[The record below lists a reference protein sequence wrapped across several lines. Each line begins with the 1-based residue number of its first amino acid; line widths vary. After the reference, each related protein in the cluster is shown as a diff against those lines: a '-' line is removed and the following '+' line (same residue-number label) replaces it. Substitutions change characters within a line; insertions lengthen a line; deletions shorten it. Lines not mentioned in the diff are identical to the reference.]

1 MTDAA
6 AGLDGLAS
14 TPRIAEG
21 VAERATP
28 ALIAR
33 LKAPASFKACC
44 MASLNLHGGR
54 LVIVLPDGRRLAFG
68 DAEQPVFT
76 LQVKDYAFARRV
88 LSGGDIG
95 LAEGYMAGE
104 WDTPDL
110 SAILTFLN
118 SNVER
123 IIGVFRGKSPM
134 ARVANFLKHFSRENT
149 REGSRKNILA
159 HYDLGNR
166 FYAKWLDGTM
176 TYSSA
181 RFDRTQCK
189 DLDTAQLEKYRTLAR
204 HIDLKPGEHVLEIG
218 CGWGGF
224 AEVAAREFGARV
236 TGLTISDEQ
245 HAFATE
251 RMQRAGLTDK
261 VEIRLQDYRDVRGP
275 FDKVASIEMFEAVG
289 EKYWPAYFAKI
300 AEVLKPGGRAGLQ
313 IITIRDDLFE
323 RYRSRVDFIQ
333 RYVFPGGM
341 LPSLQ
346 RLDEESSRAGL
357 RRETVDRFGISYAE
371 TLAEWGRRFRGAW
384 GEIRPLGFDE
394 RFKRLWQFYLSYCE
408 AGFRTGN
415 TDVVQIAL
423 AKP

>member
-1 MTDAA
+1 MSDVAVPPLVA
-6 AGLDGLAS
+6 H
-14 TPRIAEG
+14 PERR
-21 VAERATP
+21 AERATT
-28 ALIAR
+28 ALIAT
-33 LKAPASFKACC
+33 LKAPAGFKACC
-44 MASLNLHGGR
+44 MAALNVRGGR
-54 LVIVLPDGRRLAFG
+54 LDMILPNGRRLAFG
-68 DAEQPVFT
+68 DADAT
-76 LQVKDYAFARRV
+76 SCTMQVKDFAFAQRI
-88 LSGGDIG
+88 LTGGDIG

-110 SAILTFLN
+110 SAVLIFLN
-118 SNVER
+118 GNVER
-123 IIGVFRGKSPM
+123 IIKVFRGNLL
-134 ARVANFLKHFSRENT
+134 ARALNALKNLKRENT

-166 FYAKWLDGTM
+166 FYATWLDHTM

-181 RFDRTQCK
+181 RFDRTKCG
-189 DLDTAQLEKYRTLAR
+189 DLGEAQLEKYRTLAR
-204 HIDLKPGEHVLEIG
+204 HIDLKAGDHVLEIG

-224 AEVAAREFGARV
+224 AEVAVKEFGARV

-251 RMQRAGLTDK
+251 RMQRAGIADQ
-261 VEIRLQDYRDVRGP
+261 VEIRLQDYRDVQGP

-323 RYRSRVDFIQ
+323 RYRTRVDFIQ
-333 RYVFPGGM
+333 QYVFPGGM
-341 LPSLQ
+341 LPSLR
-346 RLDEESSRAGL
+346 RLDEETSRAGL
-357 RRETVDRFGISYAE
+357 TRDGVDKFGVSYAD

-384 GEIRPLGFDE
+384 GDISPLGFDD

>member
-1 MTDAA
+1 MTTDASTSPP
-6 AGLDGLAS
+6 LA
-14 TPRIAEG
+14 PI
-21 VAERATP
+21 ERATP
-28 ALIAR
+28 ALLAGLR
-33 LKAPASFKACC
+33 APATFKALA
-44 MASLNLHGGR
+44 MAALNVRGGR
-54 LVIVLPDGRRLAFG
+54 MVMALPTGRRLGFG
-68 DAEQPVFT
+68 DSEAPVST
-76 LQVKDYAFARRV
+76 MLVKDFAFARRI

-110 SAILTFLN
+110 SAVLTFLN
-118 SNVER
+118 GNVER
-123 IIGVFRGKSPM
+123 IIKVFRGNPLV
-134 ARVANFLKHFSRENT
+134 RVMNAMQHLTRENT

-166 FYAKWLDGTM
+166 FYSAWLDGTM

-181 RFDRTQCK
+181 RFDRTACG
-189 DLDTAQLEKYRTLAR
+189 DLAKAQLEKYRALAR
-204 HIDLKPGEHVLEIG
+204 HIDLKAGDHVLEIG

-224 AEVAAREFGARV
+224 AEVAVKEFGARV

-245 HAFATE
+245 HAFANA
-251 RMQRAGLTDK
+251 RMQREGIADK
-261 VEIRLQDYRDVRGP
+261 VDIRLQDYRDVQGP

-289 EKYWPAYFAKI
+289 EKYWGAYFAKI

-323 RYRSRVDFIQ
+323 RYRTRVDFIQ
-333 RYVFPGGM
+333 QYVFPGGM
-341 LPSLQ
+341 LPSLT
-346 RLDEESSRAGL
+346 RLDEETERAGL
-357 RRETVDRFGISYAE
+357 KRDQVDRFGVSYAE

-384 GEIRPLGFDE
+384 GDIRPMGFDE

>member
-1 MTDAA
+1 MSDIA
-6 AGLDGLAS
+6 LPAS
-14 TPRIAEG
+14 TGTLVPAAEPQ
-21 VAERATP
+21 AERATA
-28 ALIAR
+28 ALIAG
-33 LKAPASFKACC
+33 LKAPASFKACA
-44 MASLNLHGGR
+44 MAALNVRGGR
-54 LVIVLPDGRRLAFG
+54 LEMVLPNLRRLAFG
-68 DAEQPVFT
+68 DAEATTCTMQIRDF
-76 LQVKDYAFARRV
+76 AFAQRIIA
-88 LSGGDIG
+88 GGDIG

-110 SAILTFLN
+110 SAVLIFLN
-118 SNVER
+118 GNVER
-123 IIGVFRGKSPM
+123 IIKVFRGNPLIRAM
-134 ARVANFLKHFSRENT
+134 NAIRNLKRENT

-166 FYAKWLDGTM
+166 FYSTWLDKTM

-181 RFDRTQCK
+181 RYDRTSCG
-189 DLDTAQLEKYRTLAR
+189 DLAEAQLEKYRTLAR

-224 AEVAAREFGARV
+224 AEVAVKEFGARV
-236 TGLTISDEQ
+236 TGLTLSDEQ
-245 HAFATE
+245 LAFANE
-251 RMQRAGLTDK
+251 RMRREGIADRVDL
-261 VEIRLQDYRDVRGP
+261 RLQDYRDVQGP

-323 RYRSRVDFIQ
+323 RYRTRVDFIQ
-333 RYVFPGGM
+333 QYVFPGGM
-341 LPSLQ
+341 LPSMR
-346 RLDEESSRAGL
+346 RLDEETSRAGL
-357 RRETVDRFGISYAE
+357 TRDGVDKFGVSYAD
-371 TLAEWGRRFRGAW
+371 TLAEWGRRFRAAW
-384 GEIRPLGFDE
+384 GDIGPLGFDD

>member
-1 MTDAA
+1 MAFPSL
-6 AGLDGLAS
+6 GESSPLRL
-14 TPRIAEG
+14 
-21 VAERATP
+21 ERASP
-28 ALIAR
+28 GLIAT

-44 MASLNLHGGR
+44 MAALNVRGGR
-54 LVIVLPDGRRLAFG
+54 LEMVLPTGRRLAFG
-68 DAEQPVFT
+68 DGET
-76 LQVKDYAFARRV
+76 TTCEMIVKDYAFAQRV
-88 LSGGDIG
+88 LSSGDIG

-110 SAILTFLN
+110 SAALIFLN
-118 SNVER
+118 ANVER
-123 IIGVFRGKSPM
+123 IIKVFRGNLL
-134 ARVANFLKHFSRENT
+134 ARAVNAIKNLKRENT

-166 FYAKWLDGTM
+166 FYSAWLDRTM
-176 TYSSA
+176 TYSAA
-181 RFDRTQCK
+181 RYDQTTCG
-189 DLDTAQLEKYRTLAR
+189 DLSEAQLEKYRTLAR

-224 AEVAAREFGARV
+224 AEVAVKEFGARV
-236 TGLTISDEQ
+236 TGLTLSDEQ
-245 HAFATE
+245 HDFAVA
-251 RMQRAGLTDK
+251 RMKQAGIADQ
-261 VEIRLQDYRDVRGP
+261 VEIRLQDYRDVKGQ

-333 RYVFPGGM
+333 QYVFPGGM
-341 LPSLQ
+341 LPSMQ
-346 RLDEESSRAGL
+346 RLDEETSRAGL
-357 RRETVDRFGISYAE
+357 TRDAVDKFGVSYAD

-384 GEIRPLGFDE
+384 GDISPLGFDD

>member
-1 MTDAA
+1 MIDMQPAA
-6 AGLDGLAS
+6 PA
-14 TPRIAEG
+14 
-21 VAERATP
+21 AERATP

-33 LKAPASFKACC
+33 LRAPTAFKAC
-44 MASLNLHGGR
+44 AVAALNVRGGR
-54 LVIVLPDGRRLAFG
+54 LVMVLPDGRRLAFG
-68 DAEQPVFT
+68 DCEAPLST
-76 LQVKDYAFARRV
+76 MIIKDFAFAPRI

-110 SAILTFLN
+110 SAVLTFLN
-118 SNVER
+118 GNVER
-123 IIGVFRGKSPM
+123 IIKVFRGNPLV
-134 ARVANFLKHFSRENT
+134 RVMNAVRHLRRENT

-166 FYAKWLDGTM
+166 FYSAWLDRTM

-181 RFDRTQCK
+181 RFDRASCGDLTQ
-189 DLDTAQLEKYRTLAR
+189 AQLEKYRALAR

-224 AEVAAREFGARV
+224 AEVAVKEFGARV

-251 RMQRAGLTDK
+251 RMAREGIADR
-261 VEIRLQDYRDVRGP
+261 VDIRLQDYRDVQGP

-289 EKYWPAYFAKI
+289 EKYWGAYFAKI

-333 RYVFPGGM
+333 QYVFPGGM
-341 LPSLQ
+341 LPSLT
-346 RLDEESSRAGL
+346 RLDEESARAGL
-357 RRETVDRFGISYAE
+357 KRDQVDRFGVSYAQ
-371 TLAEWGRRFRGAW
+371 TLAAWGDRFRAAW
-384 GEIRPLGFDE
+384 GDIRPLGFDE

>member
-1 MTDAA
+1 MNDNGVSA
-6 AGLDGLAS
+6 LAPPPA
-14 TPRIAEG
+14 TEPP
-21 VAERATP
+21 AERATP
-28 ALIAR
+28 ALIAALR
-33 LKAPASFKACC
+33 APASFKACC
-44 MASLNLHGGR
+44 IAALNVRGGR
-54 LVIVLPDGRRLAFG
+54 MIMVLPTGRQLAFG
-68 DAEQPVFT
+68 DAEIPT
-76 LQVKDYAFARRV
+76 CLMQVKDFAFAQRI
-88 LSGGDIG
+88 LAGGDIG

-110 SAILTFLN
+110 SAVLIFLN
-118 SNVER
+118 GNVER
-123 IIGVFRGKSPM
+123 IIKVFRGNPLI
-134 ARVANFLKHFSRENT
+134 RVMNAFTNLSKENT

-166 FYAKWLDGTM
+166 FYSAWLDKTM

-181 RFDRTQCK
+181 RYDRVTCG
-189 DLDTAQLEKYRTLAR
+189 DLANAQLEKYRALAR

-224 AEVAAREFGARV
+224 AEVAVKEFGARV

-251 RMQRAGLTDK
+251 RMQAAGIADQ
-261 VEIRLQDYRDVRGP
+261 VDIRLQDYRDVQGP

-323 RYRSRVDFIQ
+323 RYRTRVDFIQ
-333 RYVFPGGM
+333 QYVFPGGM
-341 LPSLQ
+341 LPSLA
-346 RLDEESSRAGL
+346 RLDEETKRAGL
-357 RRETVDRFGISYAE
+357 TRDGVDKFGVSYAE
-371 TLAEWGRRFRGAW
+371 TLAEWGRRFRAAW
-384 GEIRPLGFDE
+384 GDIGPLGFDD